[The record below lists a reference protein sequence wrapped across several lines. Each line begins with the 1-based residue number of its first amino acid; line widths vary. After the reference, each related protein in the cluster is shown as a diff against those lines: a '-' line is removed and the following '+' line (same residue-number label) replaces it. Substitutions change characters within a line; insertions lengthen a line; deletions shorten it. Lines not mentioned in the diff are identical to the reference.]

1 MLRTLTETAQPCYKQ
16 KYTSIWQLSKVM
28 IECLSLQQ
36 RKTMVCEHNTRS
48 IQKRIMFSVHCH
60 LKLQMYALK
69 KGGGSHLVR
78 I

>member
-1 MLRTLTETAQPCYKQ
+1 MLRTLTETAQPSYKQ

-60 LKLQMYALK
+60 FKTTDVCFK
-69 KGGGSHLVR
+69 KMGGGV